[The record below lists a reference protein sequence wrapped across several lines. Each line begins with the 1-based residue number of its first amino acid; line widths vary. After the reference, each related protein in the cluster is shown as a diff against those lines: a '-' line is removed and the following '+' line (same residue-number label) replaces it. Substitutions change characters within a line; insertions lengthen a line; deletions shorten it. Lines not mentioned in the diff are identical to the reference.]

1 MDWEPGYSTPAGSDG
16 KVEVADEIFAEMEE
30 ALGEDSSTF
39 GLDGVLSAADEGGN
53 LTSNTFTV
61 PKGIDVLF
69 LGRTEPRSNA
79 QYGLITLGGTKL
91 SELKPGDTA
100 GNDFTGDPVIP
111 GGDDPVDPE
120 DDPVVPKT
128 GDSATPILWAALM
141 LVSVLA
147 LLGMRKRAKAR

>member
-1 MDWEPGYSTPAGSDG
+1 MTMAVVGDNT
-16 KVEVADEIFAEMEE
+16 
-30 ALGEDSSTF
+30 T
-39 GLDGVLSAADEGGN
+39 LS
-53 LTSNTFTV
+53 TFTV
-61 PKGIDVLF
+61 PKGIDVIF
-69 LGRTEPRSNA
+69 LGRTEPRKHA
-79 QYGLITLGGTKL
+79 RYGMITLGGTKL

-111 GGDDPVDPE
+111 GG